1 MSNEKITTLH
11 LGANLGNLLTKMV
24 GDVKK
29 DMYMSS
35 VETMLSEGDASLMKN
50 DDHLIK
56 VNGTYYLCGEN
67 DVTADDIDRRPIE
80 TLHVLTCFGIARQ
93 LVSKKSNFTRTGNF
107 RFNKCDVNIVL
118 GLCIDEYKVKTNI
131 DMLYDEFD
139 NKTFDIEYMGIKFK
153 AVLNLIDVLPEGFC
167 HYQVNYEEYA
177 NYRSI
182 FLIDCGS
189 KTWDMCKIING
200 RVRQP
205 DSKDYGTLD
214 VMKDIIKVIT
224 NENPKTKVNLTDV
237 ELMLRNG
244 SVSVGKQTFNREDF
258 KELIDTKSHTSLT
271 LVNNLYK
278 HEVESSNLIIG
289 FGGGINLV
297 KDSLHNMFGE
307 MTEIKILENPEYTN
321 AQAYYEASF
330 QDEE

>member
-1 MSNEKITTLH
+1 MNNEKITTLH

-35 VETMLSEGDASLMKN
+35 VETMLNEGDASLMKN

-93 LVSKKSNFTRTGNF
+93 LVSKKSNFTRAGNF
-107 RFNKCDVNIVL
+107 RFSKCNVNIVL

-131 DMLYDEFD
+131 DMLYDKFN
-139 NKTFDIEYMGIKFK
+139 NKIFDIEYLGINFQ

-167 HYQVNYEEYA
+167 HYQVNHEDYA
-177 NYRSI
+177 NYRNI
-182 FLIDCGS
+182 FLLDCGS
-189 KTWDMCKIING
+189 KTWDMCRIVNG

-205 DSKDYGTLD
+205 DSKDYGTID
-214 VMKDIIKVIT
+214 VMKDIIKVIIS
-224 NENPKTKVNLTDV
+224 ENPKTKVTLNDI
-237 ELMLRNG
+237 ELMLREG

-258 KELIDTKSHTSLT
+258 KNLIDTKSHANLS
-271 LVNNLYK
+271 LVNSFYE
-278 HEVESSNLIIG
+278 HQVEASNLIIG

-297 KDSLHNMFGE
+297 KDSLDDMFGE
-307 MTEIKILENPEYTN
+307 MTEIKILENPEF
-321 AQAYYEASF
+321 AKIERASCR
-330 QDEE
+330 ERVS

>member
-1 MSNEKITTLH
+1 MNNEKITTLH

-35 VETMLSEGDASLMKN
+35 VEAMLNESDASLMKN

-56 VNGTYYLCGEN
+56 VNGTYYLCAEN

-80 TLHVLTCFGIARQ
+80 VLHVLTCLGIARQ
-93 LVSKKSNFTRTGNF
+93 LVSKKSNFTRAGNF
-107 RFNKCDVNIVL
+107 RFSKCNVNIVL

-131 DMLYDEFD
+131 DMLYDKFD
-139 NKTFDIEYMGIKFK
+139 NKTFDIEYLGINFQ

-167 HYQVNYEEYA
+167 HYQVNHEDYA
-177 NYRSI
+177 NYRNI
-182 FLIDCGS
+182 FLLDCGS
-189 KTWDMCKIING
+189 KTWDMCRIVNG

-205 DSKDYGTLD
+205 DSKDYGTID
-214 VMKDIIKVIT
+214 VMKDIIKVIIS
-224 NENPKTKVNLTDV
+224 ENPKTKVNLNDI
-237 ELMLRNG
+237 ELMLREG

-258 KELIDTKSHTSLT
+258 KNLIDTKSHANLS
-271 LVNNLYK
+271 LVNSFYE
-278 HEVESSNLIIG
+278 HQVEASNLIIG

-297 KDSLHNMFGE
+297 KDSLNDMFGE
-307 MTEIKILENPEYTN
+307 MTEIKILENPEFAN
-321 AQAYYEASF
+321 AEAYYEASF